1 METLPLIQT
10 MSCMPLL
17 KTTGWKKVPKHMRTH
32 IYIYIYKYVVIMTC
46 FTNGK
51 KNNFQ
56 SVLVILVW
64 WPNDQMKFLG
74 FSYLDN

>member
-1 METLPLIQT
+1 
-10 MSCMPLL
+10 
-17 KTTGWKKVPKHMRTH
+17 MRTH

-74 FSYLDN
+74 FRYLDN